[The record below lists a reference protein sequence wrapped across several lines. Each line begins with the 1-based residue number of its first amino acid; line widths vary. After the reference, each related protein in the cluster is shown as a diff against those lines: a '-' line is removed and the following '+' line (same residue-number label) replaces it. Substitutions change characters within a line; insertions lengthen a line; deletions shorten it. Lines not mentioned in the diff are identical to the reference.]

1 MRRREII
8 ESPIFQGEDEE
19 IAYTVT
25 TTPWGSSPTN
35 VAVVA
40 KDMTDNNAVVT
51 STVLSGSA
59 SVSGDVITTPK
70 VQNLVAGHKY
80 RIEVKFTTGGN
91 VLECYFELA
100 GEE

>member
-1 MRRREII
+1 MTSRRVK
-8 ESPIFQGEDEE
+8 ESDLRQGEDEQ

-80 RIEVKFTTGGN
+80 RIEVKFTASGN
-91 VLECYFELA
+91 VLECYFELL